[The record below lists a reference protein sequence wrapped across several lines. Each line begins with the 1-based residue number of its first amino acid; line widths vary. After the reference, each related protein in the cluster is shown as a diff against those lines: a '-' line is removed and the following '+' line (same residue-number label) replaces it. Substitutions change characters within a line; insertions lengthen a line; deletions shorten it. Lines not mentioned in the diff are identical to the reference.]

1 MSAGRARN
9 ISRRTLIRSAGGG
22 VAAVAISQHAGS
34 AAFGAAPQAVKT
46 STRYPLFNL
55 LRQDQQTLR
64 IAFEGTAVSPLDEQ
78 LAEGFREQF
87 PEANVEFIPIQ
98 GADWNEYFAKVLTMI
113 ASGTVP
119 DIMSVA
125 TEGTQLF
132 AGQELSAPL
141 DEYVQRDQA
150 VMEEYFADVHP
161 SLVEA
166 MMYQGSL
173 YQLPRD
179 FNAANMYINTKLFGD
194 GGFEYPAADW
204 DKDTF
209 YNIAKELTAESGG
222 PPFGY
227 GWTNRL
233 WGSWMPWI
241 FVNGGNLL
249 TEERAPGG
257 EWLWGTFYPNGG
269 ASASPAAGDAATPVE
284 GEPITRGG
292 GWVWEAPQANSP
304 EVVEALEFVVQ
315 MAQEG
320 ITPSVSEGGGDL
332 LQGFFTSNNL
342 AMTPAG
348 GFWAGGLNEAGM
360 ASDAFDVQLFPRW
373 KSQRHQF
380 GTAGYI
386 MLQASESKD
395 LAWEYLKY
403 SVSLPAMEVA
413 FAGNFSTPVRRS
425 MMTAERYEPTGPEH
439 WQVFYDTLDKHPD
452 TAPIPAPPQANE
464 ITSIFMRHTSTALTF
479 SQSPQE
485 ALDAMQRELEE
496 VFASQG

>member
-1 MSAGRARN
+1 MSAGRARKV
-9 ISRRTLIRSAGGG
+9 SRRSLVGSAGLG
-22 VAAVAISQHAGS
+22 AAALALGSGRDGAASS
-34 AAFGAAPQAVKT
+34 AAPHLSKASSRFAAPV
-46 STRYPLFNL
+46 L
-55 LRQDQQTLR
+55 LKQEQTLR
-64 IAFEGTAVSPLDEQ
+64 IALEGTAVDPLDER

-87 PEANVEFIPIQ
+87 PDANIEFLPIQ

-132 AGQELSAPL
+132 AGQGLSAPI
-141 DEYVQRDQA
+141 DDFVKRDQA
-150 VMEEYFADVHP
+150 DMQEYFADVHP

-166 MMYQGSL
+166 MMYEGSL

-179 FNAANMYINTKLFGD
+179 FNAANMYINTKLFEDSGHA
-194 GGFEYPAADW
+194 YPEAGW

-209 YNIAKELTAESGG
+209 YNIAKDLTADGGG

-241 FVNGGNLL
+241 FVNGGSLL
-249 TEERAPGG
+249 TEDRASGG
-257 EWLWGTFYPNGG
+257 EWLWDTFY
-269 ASASPAAGDAATPVE
+269 ADQTDTIE
-284 GEPITRGG
+284 RGG
-292 GWVWEAPQANSP
+292 GWRWDAPQANAP
-304 EVVEALEFVVQ
+304 ENVEALEFVVQ
-315 MAQEG
+315 LAQEG
-320 ITPSVSEGGGDL
+320 ITPSVSEGGGEL

-342 AMTPAG
+342 GMTPAG

-360 ASDAFDVQLFPRW
+360 ASDAFDVQLFPNW

-386 MLQASESKD
+386 VLQASESKD
-395 LAWEYLKY
+395 LGWEYMKY
-403 SVSLPAMEVA
+403 SVSKPAMELA

-425 MMTAERYEPTGPEH
+425 MMTAERYESTGPAH
-439 WQVFYDTLDKHPD
+439 WQVFYDTLDDHPD
-452 TAPIPAPPQANE
+452 TAPIPAPPLANE
-464 ITSIFMRHTSTALTF
+464 MTSIFMRHTSSAMTF
-479 SQSPQE
+479 SQTPKE
-485 ALDAMQRELEE
+485 ALDNMQRDLEE
-496 VFASQG
+496 AFQAGG

>member
-1 MSAGRARN
+1 
-9 ISRRTLIRSAGGG
+9 
-22 VAAVAISQHAGS
+22 VAAAALAHTAAPGS
-34 AAFGAAPQAVKT
+34 ASHAVK
-46 STRYPLFNL
+46 SSSRYTLFNF

-64 IAFEGTAVSPLDEQ
+64 VAFEGTAVSPLDQQ
-78 LAEGFREQF
+78 LAEDFKAQF

-132 AGQELSAPL
+132 AGQQLSAPL
-141 DEYVQRDQA
+141 DDYITRDQSE
-150 VMEEYFADVHP
+150 MEEYFSDVHP

-166 MMYQGSL
+166 MMFHGSL

-179 FNAANMYINTKLFGD
+179 FNAANMYLNTTLFQDAGI
-194 GGFEYPAADW
+194 EYPDADW

-209 YNIAKELTAESGG
+209 YDIAKSLTAESGG

-257 EWLWGTFYPNGG
+257 EWLWDTFYAGSDVTASPVAG
-269 ASASPAAGDAATPVE
+269 ASATPAE
-284 GEPITRGG
+284 GEPIQRGG
-292 GWVWEAPQANSP
+292 GWIWEAPQANSP

-315 MAQEG
+315 LAQEG

-342 AMTPAG
+342 GMTPAG

-360 ASDAFDVQLFPRW
+360 APDAFDVQLFPRW

-386 MLQASESKD
+386 ILQASQSKD

-403 SVSLPAMEVA
+403 SVSKPAMEVA

-425 MMTAERYEPTGPEH
+425 MMTAERYESTGPEH

-479 SQSPQE
+479 AGTPQE
-485 ALDAMQRELEE
+485 ALDEMQRELEE
-496 VFASQG
+496 VMAAGS

>member
-1 MSAGRARN
+1 MGAGRGKKL
-9 ISRRTLIRSAGGG
+9 SRRSF
-22 VAAVAISQHAGS
+22 V
-34 AAFGAAPQAVKT
+34 GAAGLGAAGLAVSPNASSATSGNMPSAYRRDAWKT
-46 STRYPLFNL
+46 GAPAL
-55 LRQDQQTLR
+55 LRQEQTLR
-64 IAFEGTAVSPLDEQ
+64 IAFEGTAVNPLDQQ
-78 LAEGFREQF
+78 LADGFRELF

-113 ASGTVP
+113 ASGTTP

-132 AGQELSAPL
+132 AGQELSAPIDDL
-141 DEYVQRDQA
+141 VQRDQEE
-150 VMEEYFADVHP
+150 MQEYFSDVHP

-166 MMYQGSL
+166 MMYEGSL

-179 FNAANMYINTKLFGD
+179 FNAANMYINTTLFEENGIS
-194 GGFEYPAADW
+194 YPEADW
-204 DKDTF
+204 DKDQF
-209 YNIAKELTAESGG
+209 YEIARGLTAEDGG

-257 EWLWGTFYPNGG
+257 EWLWETFY
-269 ASASPAAGDAATPVE
+269 ADLDDA
-284 GEPITRGG
+284 IDRGG
-292 GWVWEAPQANSP
+292 GWRWEAPQANSP

-315 MAQEG
+315 LAEEG

-342 AMTPAG
+342 GMTPAG

-360 ASDAFDVQLFPRW
+360 APEAFDVQLFPRW
-373 KSQRHQF
+373 QSQRHQF

-386 MLQASESKD
+386 ILQASEVKD
-395 LAWEYLKY
+395 LAWEYMKY
-403 SVSLPAMEVA
+403 SVSRPAMELA

-425 MMTAERYEPTGPEH
+425 MLTAERYEPTGPEH
-439 WQVFYDTLDKHPD
+439 WQVFYDTLDEHPD

-464 ITSIFMRHTSTALTF
+464 MTSIFMRYTSLALSF

-485 ALDAMQRELEE
+485 ALDNMQRDLEAA
-496 VFASQG
+496 FQAGS